1 LKDVQ
6 PPTDFTVL
14 CLVAAHDTLNLS
26 LVDHLRGKAD
36 RYTFVLRNVQRG
48 ASAAY
53 E

>member
-14 CLVAAHDTLNLS
+14 YLVAAHDTLNLG
-26 LVDHLRGKAD
+26 LVDHLRGQAD
-36 RYTFVLRNVQRG
+36 RYTFLMRNVQRG
-48 ASAAY
+48 ASAGY